1 MKQNGIVEL
10 RIAEPIE
17 DLEERIKTHKY
28 MFWKRIIVTS
38 LVLIMIVGG
47 TYLLLTFKTY
57 TQTKVVTTYGNES
70 TTNSKYITFANG
82 ILKYGR
88 DGVLLLNKKG
98 EELWNQPYQIKTP
111 IIDICGDTLAIG
123 DSGGNS
129 ILVFEKDG
137 LKGEIQTNL
146 PIEEISVSAQGVVA
160 ALLKNEEAPKIICYD
175 AKGNILVTHNKP
187 VSDNGYPVG
196 ISLSKKGTMLLVSY
210 LYVENGTYSSKIA
223 YYNFDKV
230 GGDKTDNEVTT
241 AEYKNS
247 IMPTTFFLNDTTSV
261 VIGDHSFVIYEGK
274 QIPEQKV
281 EVKLNKEIESVVHT
295 DNAIGFVLKNL
306 KKGYELRI
314 YDRNGK
320 QKMSKNFTGEYSN
333 IQMIDNQILMFDGR
347 NCNIYSTNGVNR
359 FKGELETSIQTIF
372 PILGMNK
379 YIVINANGIEEIRL
393 VK

>member
-160 ALLKNEEAPKIICYD
+160 ALLKNEESPKIICYD

>member
-17 DLEERIKTHKY
+17 DLEERIKIHKY

-160 ALLKNEEAPKIICYD
+160 ALLKNEESPKIICYD